1 MTLAKISGHEYSGR
15 DLGSIVRREYG
26 RRAGILLSSDPNA
39 PQVGTVVRW
48 SRSGGAW
55 SVLGVVRWADGE
67 LGDVEPRRRAGGV
80 L

>member
-1 MTLAKISGHEYSGR
+1 MTRAQISGHEYSGR

-26 RRAGILLSSDPNA
+26 RRAGVLLSSDRNSPE
-39 PQVGTVVRW
+39 VGTVVVW
-48 SRSGGAW
+48 SPSGGAW
-55 SVLGVVRWADGE
+55 SVLGVVRWVEGE